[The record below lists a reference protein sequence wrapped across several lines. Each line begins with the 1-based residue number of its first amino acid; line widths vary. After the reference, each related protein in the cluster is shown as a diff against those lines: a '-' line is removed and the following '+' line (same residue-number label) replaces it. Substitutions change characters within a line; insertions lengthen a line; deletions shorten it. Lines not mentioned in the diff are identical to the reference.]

1 MYLGPY
7 TLFDI
12 IEQNGESF
20 FQNCTIVFDIEKL
33 LNHFL
38 TLNDFPLDDK
48 TLETCKEH
56 NDKQVSSLNQS
67 IEEVR
72 DYLNANPDST
82 KRKNQLEYLSNAL
95 DHYVNWYK
103 KTQFNFSD
111 PPTIMPNKIGI
122 FSANRDFSIVS
133 IGDTTYR
140 LRESQSK
147 IVKVLYENANEGVD
161 GLTYQVISNKAGLT
175 SSSKMSNYFQAEHR
189 VSNLFKYSRR
199 DQRYSL
205 ITE

>member
-48 TLETCKEH
+48 TLKTCKEH

-111 PPTIMPNKIGI
+111 TPTIMPNKIGI

-133 IGDTTYR
+133 IRDVPYQ
-140 LRESQSK
+140 LRPSQSK
-147 IVKVLYENANEGVD
+147 IVKVLYESACEGVD

-199 DQRYSL
+199 DRRYSL

>member
-103 KTQFNFSD
+103 KTQLNFPD
-111 PPTIMPNKIGI
+111 TPTIMPNKIGI

-133 IGDTTYR
+133 IRDVPYQ
-140 LRESQSK
+140 LRPSQSK
-147 IVKVLYENANEGVD
+147 IVQALYSNSKEGLS
-161 GLTYQVISNKAGLT
+161 GLTYMEIANITNLT
-175 SSSKMSNYFQAEHR
+175 TYGKMSYYFQAELR
-189 VSNLFKYSRR
+189 VGDLFKYSRQDR
-199 DQRYSL
+199 RYSL

>member
-12 IEQNGESF
+12 IEQNGKSF

-111 PPTIMPNKIGI
+111 TPTIMPNKIGI

-133 IGDTTYR
+133 IGDVTYQ
-140 LRESQSK
+140 LRPSQSK
-147 IVKVLYENANEGVD
+147 IVKVLYESACEGVD

-175 SSSKMSNYFQAEHR
+175 SSSKMASYFQAEVR
-189 VSNLFKYSRR
+189 VFDLLKYSSR
-199 DQRYSL
+199 DRRYSL

>member
-1 MYLGPY
+1 MYLGPFE
-7 TLFDI
+7 LHDI
-12 IEQNGESF
+12 INTGKKVRLEVTIISF
-20 FQNCTIVFDIEKL
+20 D
-33 LNHFL
+33 
-38 TLNDFPLDDK
+38 PDDK
-48 TLETCKEH
+48 LYLLFSSEENPDETATVDSCREH

-103 KTQFNFSD
+103 KTQLNFPD
-111 PPTIMPNKIGI
+111 TPTIMPNKIGI

-133 IGDTTYR
+133 IRDVPYQ
-140 LRESQSK
+140 LRPSQSK
-147 IVKVLYENANEGVD
+147 IVQALYSNSKEGLS
-161 GLTYQVISNKAGLT
+161 GLTYMEIANITNLT
-175 SSSKMSNYFQAEHR
+175 TYGKMSYYFQAELR
-189 VSNLFKYSRR
+189 VGDLFKYSRQDR
-199 DQRYSL
+199 RYSL

>member
-1 MYLGPY
+1 MNLGPY
-7 TLFDI
+7 TLFDVV
-12 IEQNGESF
+12 EQNKKAF
-20 FQNCTIVFDIEKL
+20 FQICAITLDIKEP
-33 LNHFL
+33 LNHSL
-38 TLNDFPLDDK
+38 TLNYFSLNSN

-56 NDKQVSSLNQS
+56 NDEQVSSINQF

-95 DHYVNWYK
+95 DHFVNWYK
-103 KTQFNFSD
+103 KTQLDFPD
-111 PPTIMPNKIGI
+111 TPTIMPNKIGI

-147 IVKVLYENANEGVD
+147 IVQVLYESADDGVD
-161 GLTYQVISNKAGLT
+161 GLTYPEIARRTGLT
-175 SSSKMSNYFQAEHR
+175 TYSKMSNYFQARLR
-189 VSNLFKYSRR
+189 VKDLLKYSKQN
-199 DQRYSL
+199 QRYSL

>member
-1 MYLGPY
+1 MYIGPFK
-7 TLFDI
+7 LHDI
-12 IEQNGESF
+12 INTGKKGRLEVTIISF
-20 FQNCTIVFDIEKL
+20 D
-33 LNHFL
+33 
-38 TLNDFPLDDK
+38 PDDK
-48 TLETCKEH
+48 LYLLFSSEEYPDETATVDSCREH
-56 NDKQVSSLNQS
+56 NDEQVNIILQS
-67 IEEVR
+67 MEQVKG
-72 DYLNANPDST
+72 YLIDNPDST
-82 KRKNQLEYLSNAL
+82 KRKNQLKFLANTF
-95 DHYVNWYK
+95 DHFVNFYVDNK
-103 KTQFNFSD
+103 LPFPNV
-111 PPTIMPNKIGI
+111 PTIMPNKIGI

>member
-1 MYLGPY
+1 MNLGPY

-12 IEQNGESF
+12 VEQNEEASF
-20 FQNCTIVFDIEKL
+20 QICVITLDIKEP
-33 LNHFL
+33 LNHSL
-38 TLNDFPLDDK
+38 TPNYFPLEGRTPDS
-48 TLETCKEH
+48 CKEH
-56 NDKQVSSLNQS
+56 NDEQVSSINQS

-72 DYLNANPDST
+72 DYLSANPDST
-82 KRKNQLEYLSNAL
+82 KRKNQLEYLSNTL
-95 DHYVNWYK
+95 DHFVNWYEENQLPFPD
-103 KTQFNFSD
+103 T
-111 PPTIMPNKIGI
+111 PTIMPNKIGI

-175 SSSKMSNYFQAEHR
+175 SYSKMSNYFQAEHR

>member
-1 MYLGPY
+1 MNLGPY

-12 IEQNGESF
+12 IDTGEGEL
-20 FQNCTIVFDIEKL
+20 FQVTEIVYDIEAR
-33 LNHFL
+33 LNHTSESKYNHFK
-38 TLNDFPLDDK
+38 DY
-48 TLETCKEH
+48 TLETCRVK
-56 NDKQVSSLNQS
+56 NDEQVNTLNQS

-72 DYLNANPDST
+72 DYLSTNPDST

-103 KTQFNFSD
+103 KNQLNFPD
-111 PPTIMPNKIGI
+111 TPTIMPNKIGI

-133 IGDTTYR
+133 IGDTIYR

-147 IVKVLYENANEGVD
+147 IVKVLYESANEGVD

>member
-1 MYLGPY
+1 MNLGPY

-12 IEQNGESF
+12 IDTGVKEL
-20 FQNCTIVFDIEKL
+20 FQVTEIDYDIEEP
-33 LNHFL
+33 LNHSF
-38 TLNDFPLDDK
+38 TPNNISPDNK

-103 KTQFNFSD
+103 KTQLNFPD
-111 PPTIMPNKIGI
+111 TPTIMPNKIGI
-122 FSANRDFSIVS
+122 FSANHFS
-133 IGDTTYR
+133 
-140 LRESQSK
+140 
-147 IVKVLYENANEGVD
+147 VL
-161 GLTYQVISNKAGLT
+161 
-175 SSSKMSNYFQAEHR
+175 MP
-189 VSNLFKYSRR
+189 
-199 DQRYSL
+199 
-205 ITE
+205 